1 MRSIGVFR
9 GFSQGIKIPESSLS
23 LFRNLSQ
30 ERVYQNII
38 PKVGVMSSSERTH
51 ARGFAIKKTNHRANF
66 YDVSTALRRVRG

>member
-9 GFSQGIKIPESSLS
+9 GFSQGINIPESSLS

-30 ERVYQNII
+30 EKVYQNII

-51 ARGFAIKKTNHRANF
+51 ARGFAIKKANHNANLHV
-66 YDVSTALRRVRG
+66 VSSALRRMRG